1 MPSLLR
7 LKEMPQRY
15 PLVSVTVLEIV
26 CAGFKII
33 ESAGCERDD
42 CVSEVECLSF
52 TGRGIQ

>member
-1 MPSLLR
+1 
-7 LKEMPQRY
+7 MPQRY